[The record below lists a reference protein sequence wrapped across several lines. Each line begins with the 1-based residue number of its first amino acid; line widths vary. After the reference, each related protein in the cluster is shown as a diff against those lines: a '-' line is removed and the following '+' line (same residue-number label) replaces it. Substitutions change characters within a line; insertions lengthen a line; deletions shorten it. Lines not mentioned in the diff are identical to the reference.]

1 MFQVLKKR
9 KLFLS
14 NFCITTKFLPELSG
28 FVEKQVFVFHTFIL
42 STLYHTYSFFVD
54 LITMCYYLLFVSVCC
69 FFKKQNCVIPTQ
81 L

>member
-1 MFQVLKKR
+1 MFQVLEKR

-28 FVEKQVFVFHTFIL
+28 FVEKQVFCFSHFYSFHTL
-42 STLYHTYSFFVD
+42 PHFVD